1 MQKIIKAISYLF
13 TISLILTA
21 CTQTQPQSGSVS
33 PVVDAYK
40 KSQQIQKTVEERKE
54 ATGEVM
60 DMDVVEERPEKQ
72 IVKQKAAAEVEA
84 TSTQAGTEIKDEKLE
99 NKYFSVVKIVDG
111 DTIDV
116 SIDGQTERIRF
127 IGLNTPET
135 VDPRKPVECFGQE
148 ASKKVNEVLSGR
160 EVLLKVD
167 STQGDRDKY
176 GRLLRYVYF

>member
-84 TSTQAGTEIKDEKLE
+84 TSTPASTEIKDEKLE
-99 NKYFSVVKIVDG
+99 NKYFPVVKIVDG

-116 SIDGQTERIRF
+116 SIDGQSDRIRF

-135 VDPRKPVECFGQE
+135 VDSRKPVECFGQE

-160 EVLLKVD
+160 EVFLPMA
-167 STQGDRDKY
+167 Q
-176 GRLLRYVYF
+176 